1 MKIADLS
8 QISVHL
14 PTSEWSFPAVA
25 HLLRVTTAAGPV
37 SLAEAVVPSPTHL
50 ADAVKLFTPL
60 LVGSSVRDR
69 GELWEQMAH
78 ALDSA
83 KWPVSEY
90 AGALGAVDI
99 APGELAAEAY
109 GVPLYQLL
117 GGAHFSAVDT
127 YAVAPGPVS
136 KPQQVLDWLASCG
149 EHATGGVGVTVG
161 QVNPDSLR
169 TIERIREEIGPSRR
183 LMLRVVESCPDLE
196 TAGRAAQQ
204 LEKLELF
211 WCEGLLPSAQAKTY
225 AELRASTDLPLAA
238 GRDLCGIKQF
248 YQLVRAQAVDVV
260 MVDLRCCGGITV
272 ARRIADLARLE
283 GMRVAFAGGVSP
295 LTTLA
300 AAHLSASCPVAMP
313 LELPA
318 DFVAGQGEL
327 FVTSAQFTGGF
338 VTLGDEPGLGG
349 ELKLDHWE
357 VQEPDE

>member
-1 MKIADLS
+1 MKITDLS
-8 QISVHL
+8 RISVHL
-14 PTSEWSFPAVA
+14 PTRSWGSPGVA
-25 HLLRVTTAAGPV
+25 HLLRVESAAGPV
-37 SLAEAVVPSPTHL
+37 ALAEAVVPSPGHL
-50 ADAVKLFTPL
+50 ADAVELFSPVLT
-60 LVGSSVRDR
+60 GQSVRDR
-69 GELWEQMAH
+69 GELWER
-78 ALDSA
+78 LT
-83 KWPVSEY
+83 
-90 AGALGAVDI
+90 GALHRAGWPLCEYVGALSAVDV
-99 APGELAAEAY
+99 ALWELAAEAY
-109 GVPLYQLL
+109 EVPLYQLL
-117 GGAHFSAVDT
+117 GGAHFAAVDT
-127 YAVAPGPVS
+127 YAVAPVPVG
-136 KPQQVLDWLASCG
+136 KPQQVLDWLTSCG

-196 TAGRAAQQ
+196 SALQAAQQ

-211 WCEGLLPSAQAKTY
+211 WCENLLPGAPAKEY
-225 AELRASTDLPLAA
+225 AKLRSSTDLPLAT
-238 GRDLCGIKQF
+238 GRDLWGIKQF

-260 MVDLRCCGGITV
+260 VVDLRYCGITV

-283 GMRVAFAGGVSP
+283 GMRVAFSGGILP

-313 LELPA
+313 LGLPV

-327 FVTSAQFTGGF
+327 FVTSAQFAGGF